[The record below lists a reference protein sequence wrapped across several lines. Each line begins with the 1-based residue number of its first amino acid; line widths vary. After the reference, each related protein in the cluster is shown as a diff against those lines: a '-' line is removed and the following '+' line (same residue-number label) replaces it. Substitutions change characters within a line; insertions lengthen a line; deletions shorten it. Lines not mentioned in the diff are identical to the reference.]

1 MHLTKPITTLILVTT
16 MAFGTVQGQESD
28 QPVEATP
35 PASDAPRRQMS
46 DEQRAAMR
54 ERYENMSDEEK
65 QALRDK
71 MQSRRA
77 ERRAKWDS
85 MSDEQRQAAREK
97 MRQHRDGQGRP
108 RPGASGRP
116 DKAPDKAPDGA

>member
-1 MHLTKPITTLILVTT
+1 MRTRKIINALILASALAIG
-16 MAFGTVQGQESD
+16 MAQGQESD
-28 QPVEATP
+28 PAPEA

-54 ERYENMSDEEK
+54 QRYENMSDEEK

-77 ERRAKWDS
+77 ERRAKWDA
-85 MSDEQRQAAREK
+85 MSDEERQAAREK

-108 RPGASGRP
+108 RPGASGQ
-116 DKAPDKAPDGA
+116 PDKAPDGA